1 MPRKKELKS
10 DTFENSKTVSIS
22 LNKEKTI
29 SLLRKSNRAYNT
41 EINDILLTSL
51 LLGAR
56 EITSEN
62 CIKINMEG
70 HGREDI
76 LENVDISRTVGW
88 FTTMYPVLIDL
99 GNETDLAT
107 NIKMVKETLRKIPN
121 KGIGFGILKYLSKE
135 KYLLNEQ
142 KAPISFNYLG
152 EMDNDVNRN
161 EFSESKFSYGETIG
175 GKISRNNSIEINSII
190 INNELVIN
198 TTFNELEFDEL
209 TIRKLNDKFKE
220 SLETIIDHCV
230 SQIEVEKTPYDYGD
244 TKLTLSEL
252 KDIKEKY
259 KDFEIEKIYPLANM
273 QKGMLFHALENK
285 NSKAY
290 FEQTVMDITGYVDVE
305 ILKTSFNKI
314 MQRYEI
320 LRASFEYEIVEE
332 PRQIIIADREI
343 GFQYCD
349 ISERGTIEKEL
360 FIKKL

>member
-1 MPRKKELKS
+1 MGL
-10 DTFENSKTVSIS
+10 F
-22 LNKEKTI
+22 
-29 SLLRKSNRAYNT
+29 
-41 EINDILLTSL
+41 
-51 LLGAR
+51 
-56 EITSEN
+56 
-62 CIKINMEG
+62 
-70 HGREDI
+70 
-76 LENVDISRTVGW
+76 
-88 FTTMYPVLIDL
+88 
-99 GNETDLAT
+99 AT
-107 NIKMVKETLRKIPN
+107 NIKMVKEILRKIPN

-175 GKISRNNSIEINSII
+175 GKISRNNWIEINSII

-305 ILKTSFNKI
+305 ILKTSSMNHAKI
-314 MQRYEI
+314 RNTK
-320 LRASFEYEIVEE
+320 S
-332 PRQIIIADREI
+332 II
-343 GFQYCD
+343 
-349 ISERGTIEKEL
+349 
-360 FIKKL
+360 